1 MRSLPVNAWFG
12 VAAALAVS
20 GVCAQQPAPHAAAPP
35 TAAPAAPPAAP
46 ASISSSLGVVVFPS
60 KNQTPAQQSTD
71 EGYCYG
77 WAKTQS
83 GIDPMAIQPATA
95 QAAPT
100 QDPSTAGSG
109 ARGRGAARGAAG
121 GAVIGAISGD
131 AGKGAAIGAAAGVM
145 AGGANKRNAQ
155 QDAAAQQQQAQA
167 QAQQQ
172 AQASVAQQRAIYN
185 KSFATCMQG
194 KGYSA
199 N

>member
-12 VAAALAVS
+12 VAAAVAVS
-20 GVCAQQPAPHAAAPP
+20 GVFAQQAAAP
-35 TAAPAAPPAAP
+35 AAAPPAAPPAAP

-60 KNQTPAQQSTD
+60 KNQTPAQQSND

-83 GIDPMAIQPATA
+83 GIDPMTIKPAAVQPA
-95 QAAPT
+95 PT
-100 QDPSTAGSG
+100 EDPSTAGSG
-109 ARGRGAARGAAG
+109 SRARGAARGAAG

-131 AGKGAAIGAAAGVM
+131 AGKGAAIGASAGVL
-145 AGGANKRNAQ
+145 AGGANKRRAQ

-167 QAQQQ
+167 AAGQQ
-172 AQASVAQQRAIYN
+172 AQASIEQQKAIYN